1 MQKTIKKLSILKIK
15 KKCKV
20 CEEPVASKYT
30 YCKICFRI
38 KQKNEATQNKKR
50 CESRGN
56 RIREDAR
63 RRYFSSGLSK
73 ECVVCNYFKHVDV
86 CHIKDV
92 SSFSEESL
100 ISEINNLSNLI
111 ALCKN
116 HHWELDR
123 DMLEKKDRIKIKKHL
138 EKREKNE
145 VDNKRC

>member
-1 MQKTIKKLSILKIK
+1 MVVAKKIK
-15 KKCKV
+15 VCKT
-20 CEEPVASKYT
+20 CEEPIANKYT

-50 CESRGN
+50 SESRGN

-63 RRYFSSGLSK
+63 RKYLASGLSK
-73 ECVVCNYFKHVDV
+73 ECIVCKYFKHVDV

-92 SSFSEESL
+92 CSFSDDAL
-100 ISEINNLSNLI
+100 ISEINKLDNLI

-138 EKREKNE
+138 EKRSKKCNG
-145 VDNKRC
+145 

>member
-1 MQKTIKKLSILKIK
+1 MPKHKILNKQK

-20 CEEPVASKYT
+20 CDEDISSKYT

-50 CESRGN
+50 SESRGN

-63 RRYFSSGLSK
+63 RRYFASDLSK
-73 ECVVCNYFKHVDV
+73 ECVICKYFKHIDV
-86 CHIKDV
+86 CHLKDV
-92 SSFSEESL
+92 SSYSDDAL
-100 ISEINNLSNLI
+100 ISEINSLNNLI

-138 EKREKNE
+138 EKREIYE
-145 VDNKRC
+145 MVDKRR